1 MSTSKASQMYH
12 VPRTTLRNKC
22 SGKSPELS
30 IGHSGTISVLGEEM
44 ETMLVQWILS
54 CAKMGFPVGREG
66 LLSSV
71 KKIVDEANIKTPF
84 AHNRPG
90 KNGFMVS

>member
-1 MSTSKASQMYH
+1 MYY

-44 ETMLVQWILS
+44 ETMLVQ
-54 CAKMGFPVGREG
+54 
-66 LLSSV
+66 
-71 KKIVDEANIKTPF
+71 
-84 AHNRPG
+84 
-90 KNGFMVS
+90 